1 MVAKG
6 TGVKAKAS
14 FSERYYSLPEEEM
27 QLLVDEAKMGSTAA
41 QEQLLEVF
49 SNFLSKYATL
59 LYTGKLNLNDYD
71 LRKFVS
77 LFMKDPMVRRHL
89 MGNRLNT
96 QGWAVV
102 QECLRGINYMVTRY
116 GDREDVDQTVKMAF
130 LHCVQVYKRRGEIPF
145 SAYLY
150 SYFFYVLKK
159 QVDTLLIHQLG
170 RKSYPLRDSE
180 DDWDGEDGAPM
191 GFQIPP
197 TPAADELM
205 GAETI
210 DELWVAGDTACEP
223 FIDLSVHERQLLKWR
238 YVDGE
243 RASSIAR
250 RVAEH
255 PNMVRDGLQRVR
267 AKVQAAVA
275 EDE

>member
-1 MVAKG
+1 V
-6 TGVKAKAS
+6 S
-14 FSERYYSLPEEEM
+14 NNFQHRYYNLPEEEM
-27 QLLVDEAKMGSTAA
+27 QLLVKKAQEGCPDS

-49 SNFLSKYATL
+49 ANYLSKYTAL
-59 LYTGKLNLNDYD
+59 LEGGKLNLNDYD
-71 LRKFVS
+71 LRRFVS
-77 LFMKDPMVRRHL
+77 LFMKDPQVRRHL
-89 MGNRLNT
+89 IGNRLNT

-102 QECLRGINYMVTRY
+102 QECLRGITYMVNRY
-116 GDREDVDQTVKMAF
+116 GDHEDVDQTVKMAF
-130 LHCVQVYKRRGEIPF
+130 LHCVNVYKPRGEIPF

-180 DDWDGEDGAPM
+180 DEWDDEDSAPS
-191 GFQIPP
+191 GFPIPP
-197 TPAADELM
+197 SPGADELM
-205 GAETI
+205 GAEAL
-210 DELWVAGDTACEP
+210 DELWIQGETAFGP
-223 FIDLSVHERQLLKWR
+223 FAALTIHERQLLKWR

-255 PNMVRDGLQRVR
+255 PNNVREILARVK
-267 AKVQAAVA
+267 AKLLEASLASA
-275 EDE
+275 

>member
-1 MVAKG
+1 VANKN
-6 TGVKAKAS
+6 
-14 FSERYYSLPEEEM
+14 FSERYYNLPEEDM
-27 QLLVDEAKMGSTAA
+27 QLLVKQAQEGDPAA
-41 QEQLLEVF
+41 QQQLLEVF
-49 SNFLSKYATL
+49 ANFLTKYSSL
-59 LYTGKLNLNDYD
+59 LFCAKLNLNDYD
-71 LRKFVS
+71 LRRFVA

-89 MGNRLNT
+89 IGNRLNT

-102 QECLRGINYMVTRY
+102 QECLRGITYMVNRY
-116 GDREDVDQTVKMAF
+116 GDHEDVDQTVKMAF
-130 LHCVQVYKRRGEIPF
+130 LQCVRVYKPRGEIPF

-170 RKSYPLRDSE
+170 RKSYPLRDHDE
-180 DDWDGEDGAPM
+180 EWEGDGPAPT
-191 GFQIPP
+191 GFPVPP
-197 TPAADELM
+197 TPGADELM

-210 DELWVAGDTACEP
+210 DELWVSGDTA
-223 FIDLSVHERQLLKWR
+223 FGAFADLTIHERQLLKWR

-255 PNMVRDGLQRVR
+255 PNSVREILAQ
-267 AKVQAAVA
+267 AKTKLQAASA
-275 EDE
+275 